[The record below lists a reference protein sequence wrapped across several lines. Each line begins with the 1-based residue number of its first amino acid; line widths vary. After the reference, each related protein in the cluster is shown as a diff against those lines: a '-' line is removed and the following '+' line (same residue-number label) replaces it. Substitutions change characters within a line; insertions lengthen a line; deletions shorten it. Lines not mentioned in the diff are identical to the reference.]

1 MASKREDGVDTG
13 ILLIEIL
20 KRIPRR
26 GKVTAAEIQSQL
38 SAQGMDRSLR
48 SIQRH
53 LDTLSEKFDIE
64 RDDRS
69 KPYGYCWKERAEGI
83 SLPMLTAQESLL
95 LHLAHQHIRDLL
107 PQKLN
112 RAMQAFF
119 DQAARNLG
127 PASNAQRE
135 REWLRKVRVV
145 ATRQPLLPP
154 EIRPGVL
161 DAVSEA
167 LYENQMLDVDYEN
180 AAGRRTRAQ
189 VMPLGLAQQGPCMYL
204 VCRFEGF
211 EDLRNLA
218 MHRIHQASR
227 TGHTFDYP
235 RDFDLSRY
243 DADGHFAF
251 GNGEK
256 VRLSFWIKKSAGRH
270 LLDAKLS
277 ADQQVT
283 ENGDEYFIEAT
294 VVDTAMLDW
303 WLNGFGQDLRQ
314 VRKLRT
320 SD

>member
-154 EIRPGVL
+154 EIRPGC
-161 DAVSEA
+161 S
-167 LYENQMLDVDYEN
+167 M
-180 AAGRRTRAQ
+180 RFPKHCTRTRCSMSTTRMRPADGHAPRSCRWAWRSRALH
-189 VMPLGLAQQGPCMYL
+189 VPRLPLRRVRGLAQPRHAPHPPGQP
-204 VCRFEGF
+204 
-211 EDLRNLA
+211 
-218 MHRIHQASR
+218 HRAR
-227 TGHTFDYP
+227 VRLP

-251 GNGEK
+251 GNGN
-256 VRLSFWIKKSAGRH
+256 RSACLSGSRRAQ
-270 LLDAKLS
+270 A
-277 ADQQVT
+277 
-283 ENGDEYFIEAT
+283 AT
-294 VVDTAMLDW
+294 CWTPSC
-303 WLNGFGQDLRQ
+303 QPISR
-314 VRKLRT
+314 
-320 SD
+320 